1 MVNWFKGFF
10 NDAHLLVERSKNC
23 TCSILSGLIAS
34 AGALQR
40 DPWHVGTSYVHYLA
54 ATSPRQRPPCAKLDD
69 TGRKIGILE
78 PLLWMVV
85 AFRLMP

>member
-10 NDAHLLVERSKNC
+10 DAHLLVARSKNC
-23 TCSILSGLIAS
+23 TRSILSGLIAS

-40 DPWHVGTSYVHYLA
+40 NPWHVGTSYVHYLA
-54 ATSPRQRPPCAKLDD
+54 AARPRQRPPCAKLDD